1 MAAANAPTVA
11 ASTSEP
17 CTVYLAPTGDCA
29 GLAESWGCVFFNV
42 IDAGGRVVFSTAVA
56 CGNLPVTGLPDGSY
70 TLILGAT
77 PSANIAQSIS
87 LCGSAA
93 GCTTYLSL
101 PFTLPSACGVI
112 PLALSANCNA

>member
-1 MAAANAPTVA
+1 
-11 ASTSEP
+11 
-17 CTVYLAPTGDCA
+17 
-29 GLAESWGCVFFNV
+29 
-42 IDAGGRVVFSTAVA
+42 VFSTGVA
-56 CGNLPVTGLPDGSY
+56 CGNQPVTGLPDGSY

-77 PSANIAQSIS
+77 PSANVAELIP

-93 GCTTYLSL
+93 GCTTYLSF